1 MYRNDI
7 FMENFSEDRIISDR
21 LEKLQK
27 IKDLNIDPYPN
38 RWDKNRVKIIDAI
51 DSFDL
56 NETSKNPQKELSI
69 AGRILAKRGM
79 GKVIF
84 FDLKDQT
91 GKIQLHYKEEESTI
105 SKEFLDLLDIGDI
118 VGVDGVLFKT
128 RRGELT
134 LDIKEIILLTKSIRP
149 LPDKWAG
156 LKDNEIRYRQR
167 YLDLISNEESME
179 IAIKRSKII
188 SSVRNFMNNR
198 GFLEVETPVLV
209 DIPAGG
215 RAIPFETFH
224 ESLEKKLFLRI
235 ATELHLKKLIV
246 GGIEKV
252 YEIGR
257 LFRNEGIDHDHNP
270 EFTTMESYESFE
282 DYNTVM
288 IMVENLV
295 STVAKEVNGSTKIKI
310 SEDEYIDLKPP
321 WDRLDLRESI
331 IKNTGID
338 FLKYKNSKEL
348 ASIMITKGFVADPN
362 EAWGI
367 LLDRLISQGVETKL
381 IKPTFLL
388 DYPIEMSPLAKL
400 KPNSKEIVERFE
412 AFVLGHELANAFTEL
427 NDPIDQRNR
436 FIEQE
441 NQRKIL
447 GDEEADRLDEDFLVS
462 IEHGMPPTGGLG
474 IGIDRLV
481 MLITGQ
487 DQIREVLLF
496 PQLRTKK

>member
-1 MYRNDI
+1 
-7 FMENFSEDRIISDR
+7 
-21 LEKLQK
+21 
-27 IKDLNIDPYPN
+27 
-38 RWDKNRVKIIDAI
+38 
-51 DSFDL
+51 
-56 NETSKNPQKELSI
+56 
-69 AGRILAKRGM
+69 M
-79 GKVIF
+79 GKIIF
-84 FDLKDQT
+84 FDIKDQS
-91 GKIQLHYKEEESTI
+91 GKIQLHYKEEESEI
-105 SKEFLDLLDIGDI
+105 NKDFLDLIDIGDI
-118 VGVDGVLFKT
+118 VGVEGHLFRT

-134 LDIKEIILLTKSIRP
+134 LDLHDIVILTKAIRP
-149 LPDKWAG
+149 LPDKWSG

-167 YLDLISNEESME
+167 YLDLISNEESLE
-179 IAIKRSKII
+179 IAVKRSKAI

-198 GFLEVETPVLV
+198 GFLEVETPILV

-215 RAIPFETFH
+215 RAIPFSTYH
-224 ESLEKKLFLRI
+224 ESLEKDLFLRI

-270 EFTTMESYESFE
+270 EFTTMESYEAYE

-288 IMVENLV
+288 RMVEDLV
-295 STVAKEVNGSTKIKI
+295 SYVSIEVNGTTKINI
-310 SEDEYIDLKPP
+310 SDDLTIDLAPP
-321 WDRLDLRESI
+321 WQRLDLRKAI
-331 IKNTGID
+331 IDNTGID
-338 FLKYKNSKEL
+338 FLKFKNNNDL
-348 ASIMITKGFVADPN
+348 ANEMKNKGFVADQN

-367 LLDRLISQGVETKL
+367 LLDRLISQGVEPKL

-400 KPNSKEIVERFE
+400 KPGSKDVVERFE

-436 FIEQE
+436 FLEQE
-441 NQRKIL
+441 KQRKNL
-447 GDEEADRLDEDFLVS
+447 GDKEADRLDEDFLIS

-474 IGIDRLV
+474 IGIDRLI
-481 MLITGQ
+481 MLITAQ

-496 PQLRTKK
+496 PQLRSKK

>member
-1 MYRNDI
+1 M
-7 FMENFSEDRIISDR
+7 
-21 LEKLQK
+21 
-27 IKDLNIDPYPN
+27 
-38 RWDKNRVKIIDAI
+38 
-51 DSFDL
+51 
-56 NETSKNPQKELSI
+56 
-69 AGRILAKRGM
+69 AKRGM
-79 GKVIF
+79 GKVVF
-84 FDLKDQT
+84 MDLKDQS
-91 GKIQLHYKEEESTI
+91 GKIQLHYKDEENDI

-118 VGVDGVLFKT
+118 IGVDGSLFRT
-128 RRGELT
+128 RRGEIT
-134 LDIKEIILLTKSIRP
+134 LDLKKIALLTKAIRP
-149 LPDKWAG
+149 LTDKWSG
-156 LKDNEIRYRQR
+156 LKDSEIRYRQR
-167 YLDLISNEESME
+167 YLDLISNDESKG
-179 IAIKRSKII
+179 IAIKRSKIV
-188 SSVRNFMNNR
+188 SSVRNFMNKR
-198 GFLEVETPVLV
+198 GFLEVETPILV

-224 ESLEKKLFLRI
+224 NTLDKKLFLRI

-270 EFTTMESYESFE
+270 EFTTMESYESYE

-288 IMVENLV
+288 EMVENLV
-295 STVAKEVNGSTKIKI
+295 SFVAKEVNGTTKIRI
-310 SEDEYIDLKPP
+310 SEDKYIDLAPP
-321 WDRLDLRESI
+321 WDRIDLRDTI

-338 FLKYKNSKEL
+338 FLEFKTSDLLSQK
-348 ASIMITKGFVADPN
+348 MIEKGYVADSK
-362 EAWGI
+362 EAWGV

-400 KPNSKEIVERFE
+400 KPGSKEIVERFE
-412 AFVLGHELANAFTEL
+412 AFVLGHELANAFSEL

-441 NQRKIL
+441 NLRKNV
-447 GDEEADRLDEDFLVS
+447 GDQEADRLDEDFLVS

-481 MLITGQ
+481 MLLTEQ

-496 PQLRTKK
+496 PQLRSRE